1 MTYDYIVIGAGISG
15 LASAIILSKNG
26 LKTALIEKSNK
37 TGPLLRGFKRKGY
50 YFDTGFHH
58 AGGIGTGSSGQVMLN
73 YLGVLKHLAIIPS
86 NPECF
91 DVVRTLNPSFEF
103 QFPVGYERITEGLH
117 EVFPYNKQAIDEY
130 INEIKKQCS
139 FLPFLNLDADPNSY
153 NILENVHSISLDK
166 FMSNL
171 TGNESL
177 KAIISIHCLLNGVP
191 PHEQAMNNYAYIV
204 GPYYESVSYFQ
215 GGGSKIITELERAA
229 KENGVD
235 IFTNKDAT
243 ELIFSPAGDL
253 NGIAFQDESVME
265 CKGCISTIHPLQLLR
280 ITPDSLFR
288 PSYIKRIKSL
298 EETHSAYILYGT
310 SEIDLNTVFG
320 SNLYVLPAARV
331 AFSDY
336 SKPLEERPINIVS
349 TDLGKSGNPSRE
361 GFIAICPASIKETEQ
376 WEDSITGDRPSGYIL
391 FKEEIKERIL
401 RYIES
406 SCPEMKGKIR
416 AVDCSTPLTLRDY
429 TGSPFGSMY
438 GVKHRRDQYNPMPIT
453 RVPNLFLAGQSIVA
467 PGLLGSIISA
477 FLACGSILG
486 KDFIRGELKK
496 WV

>member
-298 EETHSAYILYGT
+298 EETH
-310 SEIDLNTVFG
+310 
-320 SNLYVLPAARV
+320 
-331 AFSDY
+331 
-336 SKPLEERPINIVS
+336 
-349 TDLGKSGNPSRE
+349 
-361 GFIAICPASIKETEQ
+361 
-376 WEDSITGDRPSGYIL
+376 
-391 FKEEIKERIL
+391 
-401 RYIES
+401 
-406 SCPEMKGKIR
+406 
-416 AVDCSTPLTLRDY
+416 
-429 TGSPFGSMY
+429 
-438 GVKHRRDQYNPMPIT
+438 
-453 RVPNLFLAGQSIVA
+453 
-467 PGLLGSIISA
+467 
-477 FLACGSILG
+477 
-486 KDFIRGELKK
+486 
-496 WV
+496 